1 MQNKEKIRRV
11 NNYMHIDVKL
21 LKACAKNKRKAQEK
35 LYEACFLFLMPICK
49 RYHNNEQDAR
59 AAYNVAFLKI
69 IDNLNKLDLEEVPFA
84 AWAKRVMTN
93 SLIDEYR
100 KNKKYREKISKRDQ
114 ERELEYHSTGVKNEA
129 ESNFGE
135 SSIMDLLEYLNP
147 STKRVFILY
156 VIEGYTHKEIGEI
169 MEMSNGT
176 SKWHLSKARKELK
189 VLLEKL
195 EKIKLQNLAI

>member
-1 MQNKEKIRRV
+1 
-11 NNYMHIDVKL
+11 MHIDVKL